1 MVVPLPPS
9 PIHLPEELLW
19 LPAGLLA
26 ALVMLVSTLGAV
38 GGEVRVAGVYDSGW
52 SSTQATGARAASLH
66 QADYQP
72 SVQTSR
78 PHRFAARTVEPQHSA
93 HQSPH
98 QNKLRLVAFDAEAEG
113 PRVRVAQRGSA
124 SLRSVVVEQDG
135 HRHGYR
141 IAQDNLEDDLREG
154 FEAPFGA
161 GEQAPPQPSDDDWF
175 DGSSDNEPTIDPLPP
190 LDGASNNDNDLK
202 PLKVRDPF
210 EETRDMTPSPSDR
223 TAPNPPRRGGL
234 RDVAPEDLGPPPTRP
249 TSKSNQSERAK
260 VQQNCAEELAELKA
274 SRIAEI
280 DLRILPDGSM
290 GEDYPYE
297 CGIDDGTP
305 FAGRHWSQVTY
316 MWKASALCHKPLY
329 FEDVQ
334 LERYGHSWGP
344 MLQPIVSGAHFFGR
358 LPVLPY
364 CMGLQ
369 APNECVYTLGHYRP
383 GSCAP
388 YLIEPIPFTWRA
400 AAFQGAAWTGGVFAI
415 P

>member
-1 MVVPLPPS
+1 
-9 PIHLPEELLW
+9 
-19 LPAGLLA
+19 
-26 ALVMLVSTLGAV
+26 MLVSTLGAV

-52 SSTQATGARAASLH
+52 SSTQASCAPAIGARATSLSH
-66 QADYQP
+66 ANYH
-72 SVQTSR
+72 STVGHSSAR
-78 PHRFAARTVEPQHSA
+78 PHRFEARTVEPQPLFQSSLA
-93 HQSPH
+93 HPSSGH
-98 QNKLRLVAFDAEAEG
+98 GKLRLVAFDAEAEG
-113 PRVRVAQRGSA
+113 PRVRLAQRGSA
-124 SLRSVVVEQDG
+124 SLRSVVVQEDG
-135 HRHGYR
+135 HSRGYR

-161 GEQAPPQPSDDDWF
+161 EEQLPPQQADDDWF
-175 DGSSDNEPTIDPLPP
+175 GGSSDDEPTIDPLPP
-190 LDGASNNDNDLK
+190 LEGTPNNDIK

-210 EETRDMTPSPSDR
+210 DEPRDTTRSPSDR
-223 TAPNPPRRGGL
+223 TAPKAPQRGGL
-234 RDVAPEDLGPPPTRP
+234 RDVTPEDIGPPRTRP
-249 TSKSNQSERAK
+249 TTNPASKSKQDERAK

-280 DLRILPDGSM
+280 DLQIRPDGSM
-290 GEDYPYE
+290 GEDFPYE

-305 FAGRHWSQVTY
+305 FAGRSWAEITY

-344 MLQPIVSGAHFFGR
+344 VLQPIVSGAHFFGR

-369 APNECVYTLGHYRP
+369 APGECVYTLGHYRP